1 MWPLIADDLSSRLP
15 LKNLKWQP
23 SSQRAERFI
32 PSLEVDLQRFNFEQ
46 VPQPLLATH
55 TTYLNLYFVNCD
67 VSTVMQVIAHSYL
80 FNTKKIKDNDVYKN
94 QVRKQIK
101 AWVDISMAKKNQEWL
116 IVYVAGQDTRRS
128 NNYLGLKTTVFDKI
142 RADFNQGKRDR

>member
-1 MWPLIADDLSSRLP
+1 
-15 LKNLKWQP
+15 
-23 SSQRAERFI
+23 
-32 PSLEVDLQRFNFEQ
+32 
-46 VPQPLLATH
+46 
-55 TTYLNLYFVNCD
+55 
-67 VSTVMQVIAHSYL
+67 MQVIAHSYL
-80 FNTKKIKDNDVYKN
+80 FNTKKKIKDNDVYKN

>member
-1 MWPLIADDLSSRLP
+1 
-15 LKNLKWQP
+15 
-23 SSQRAERFI
+23 
-32 PSLEVDLQRFNFEQ
+32 
-46 VPQPLLATH
+46 
-55 TTYLNLYFVNCD
+55 
-67 VSTVMQVIAHSYL
+67 MQVIAHSYL